1 MWNLRILSPKGK
13 RGREIAYHRR
23 GDARFSKPE
32 EITRL
37 SKLVRQRERERERL
51 HGTRDIRNA
60 ARINYESINAKLS
73 ALRR

>member
-37 SKLVRQRERERERL
+37 SKLVRQREREREI
-51 HGTRDIRNA
+51 TRH
-60 ARINYESINAKLS
+60 ARYSKRGS
-73 ALRR
+73 D